1 MRPVVSPDVVGVNTK
16 EDSEQDKKAL
26 KLKAK
31 EEKRLS
37 KEDRRSEKKMS
48 KEEKKLH
55 KDEKKLLKK
64 KNSKHH
70 LNPGSA
76 EYFDSG
82 NSSSDGTRYFSG
94 SASDGSIAGGSS
106 STSGV
111 CTAISSNDDALS
123 NDDVFINDVA
133 VVKENDAAS
142 GDDVAFDKEADSMAC
157 IMETTTLDDDCN
169 QRENLPSAQIDAANT
184 EEVSAEKSTENN
196 SEADK
201 VSTEKPSDQVTNL
214 DVDGEIDET
223 ATPQ

>member
-55 KDEKKLLKK
+55 KDEKKLLKT

-94 SASDGSIAGGSS
+94 SASDGSIAGGSI

-111 CTAISSNDDALS
+111 CTAISSKDDALS

-142 GDDVAFDKEADSMAC
+142 GDDVAVDKEADSMAC